1 MLYERWQTVNIW
13 RTLGKDK
20 SATTHNQ
27 NLQTVATEMLIVT
40 KGLAPDT
47 FRVFFNT
54 RNKLNYNMCHAL
66 HFDVPLVNYI
76 YNGTESISGT
86 QTLECTTQWDKG
98 NENSGSIQRK
108 VL

>member
-1 MLYERWQTVNIW
+1 
-13 RTLGKDK
+13 
-20 SATTHNQ
+20 
-27 NLQTVATEMLIVT
+27 
-40 KGLAPDT
+40 
-47 FRVFFNT
+47 
-54 RNKLNYNMCHAL
+54 MCHAL
-66 HFDVPLVNYI
+66 HFDVRLVNYI